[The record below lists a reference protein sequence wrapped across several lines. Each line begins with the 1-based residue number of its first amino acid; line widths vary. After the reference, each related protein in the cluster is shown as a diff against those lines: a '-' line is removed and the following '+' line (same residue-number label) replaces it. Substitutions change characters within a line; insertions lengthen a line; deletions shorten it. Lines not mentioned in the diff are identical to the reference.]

1 MDRAPLREGGV
12 VRLWVSEIGEEVI
25 YEQDLPTCCRSDARG
40 VEGGFECLACGARW
54 QASSMPVEP
63 EECAFM
69 ECATQER
76 KGAA

>member
-1 MDRAPLREGGV
+1 MDQPPLREGRV

-25 YEQDLPTCCRSDARG
+25 YEQDLPACCKRDARG
-40 VEGGFECLACGARW
+40 AEDEFECLACGARW
-54 QASSMPVEP
+54 QAALPAEP

-69 ECATQER
+69 ERAEQER